1 MSLMAGNEKDTQ
13 FDMEE
18 QEYDLEKNGFV
29 HSSDDDDDDNNDDVD
44 DNYDDV
50 DDATE
55 AFTSQNWPQS
65 FRETTDSYT
74 IAASP
79 GFSLLGRSPSLTLRS
94 RSIIEHD
101 GKAPLLSD
109 YEREEYDKLAKIPS
123 RTSALGSLHEH
134 LAGELPIG
142 QGCSFTQTVFN
153 GLNVMAGVGLLSTP
167 YTIREG
173 GWLSLVFL
181 ILFAIICC
189 YTASLM
195 RYCFES
201 RAGIV
206 TYPDIGEAAFG
217 KSGRLFLSVALY
229 VELYSYCVEFIIL
242 EGDNLSNL
250 FPAMSLNWGGLHL
263 DSMHFFAL
271 LTVFIVLPTVWLK
284 DLRVISYLSAGGVIA
299 TVMIVFCLL
308 FLGTVDH
315 LGFSHTA
322 KLVNWSGIP
331 FAIGVYGFCYS
342 GHSVFPNI
350 YQSMANKKQFTSA
363 LITSFILCVIIYGS
377 VAVMGYLMFGEDT
390 ASQITL
396 NMPKHAVVSKVALWT
411 TVINP
416 FTKYPFYCH
425 FSLLV
430 IFLCRSVGI
439 ETICFLDNNTYA
451 LLLNP
456 LARGIE
462 EALPPH
468 IANSSWCFY
477 LLRTSLVISS
487 LGVAFLVPFFGLMM
501 ALIGSLLSILVSM
514 IFPALCFLKIVGKK
528 ATKSQVTISS
538 AIVALGIFSAA
549 LGTYSSLTKIVERY

>member
-1 MSLMAGNEKDTQ
+1 MSPMAGNEKDTQ

-18 QEYDLEKNGFV
+18 QENDLEKNGFV
-29 HSSDDDDDDNNDDVD
+29 HSSDTDVDDDDDD

-50 DDATE
+50 DGDAAE

-79 GFSLLGRSPSLTLRS
+79 GFSLLGRSPSMSLRS
-94 RSIIEHD
+94 RSYIEPD

-142 QGCSFTQTVFN
+142 QGCNFTQTVFN

-173 GWLSLVFL
+173 GWLSLAFL

-217 KSGRLFLSVALY
+217 KFGRLFLSVVLY

-250 FPAMSLNWGGLHL
+250 FPGINLNWGGFHL

-271 LTVFIVLPTVWLK
+271 LTVLIVLPTVWLK

-299 TVMIVFCLL
+299 TVLIVFCLL

-322 KLVNWSGIP
+322 KLVNWRGIP

-350 YQSMANKKQFTSA
+350 YQSMANKKQFTAA
-363 LITSFILCVIIYGS
+363 LIASFVLCVMIYGS
-377 VAVMGYLMFGEDT
+377 VAVMGYLMFGQDT

-416 FTKYPFYCH
+416 FTKY
-425 FSLLV
+425 
-430 IFLCRSVGI
+430 
-439 ETICFLDNNTYA
+439 A

-477 LLRTSLVISS
+477 LLRASLVISS
-487 LGVAFLVPFFGLMM
+487 LCVAFIVPFFGLVM

-538 AIVALGIFSAA
+538 AIVAVGVFSAA
-549 LGTYSSLTKIVERY
+549 LGTYSSLKQIVERY